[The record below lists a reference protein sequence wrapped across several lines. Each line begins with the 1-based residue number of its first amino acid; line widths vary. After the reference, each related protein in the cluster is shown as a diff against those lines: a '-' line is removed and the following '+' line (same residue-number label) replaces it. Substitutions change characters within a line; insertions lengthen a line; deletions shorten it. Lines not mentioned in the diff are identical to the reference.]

1 MSITKAAEEAIDRE
15 PHACWKRLYLRL
27 PEQVQLTNSVS
38 KKLYE
43 RVYINQLL
51 CNISLL
57 LAVYS

>member
-1 MSITKAAEEAIDRE
+1 MSSAKSAEEAIDRE

-27 PEQVQLTNSVS
+27 PKQVQLTNSAS

-43 RVYINQLL
+43 RVHLNQLL
-51 CNISLL
+51 CDNSLL